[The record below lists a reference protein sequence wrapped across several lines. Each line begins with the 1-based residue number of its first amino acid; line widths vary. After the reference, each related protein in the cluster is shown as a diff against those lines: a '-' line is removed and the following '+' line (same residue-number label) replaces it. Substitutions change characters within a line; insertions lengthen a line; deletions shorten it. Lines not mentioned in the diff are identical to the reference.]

1 MTDDAEDQTVYQVV
15 LNDEE
20 QYSIWPA
27 DRGRPAGWR
36 PDGTTGRKAECLAHI
51 DEVWTDM
58 RPLSLRKYMQEQE
71 QAAGAE
77 PEPGPPAGEQEPEE
91 ESLVS
96 RLSRGDH
103 PVEISLRP
111 QPSPAA
117 LAQAIDRGYVFVRF
131 TGTRGG
137 TELGV
142 ELDRAASDLDGA
154 DYEAG
159 SGRIKLVGDLTLD
172 FEPVRCVAEIDLATL
187 SGRGRLTAAL
197 ASGQAEA
204 TS

>member
-1 MTDDAEDQTVYQVV
+1 MTDDAEDQTIYQVV

-27 DRGRPAGWR
+27 DRDLPAGWR
-36 PDGTTGRKAECLAHI
+36 PDGTTGPKAGCLAHI
-51 DEVWTDM
+51 DEVWKDM
-58 RPLSLRKYMQEQE
+58 RPLSLRKYMEEQE
-71 QAAGAE
+71 RAPAATGPQPSDEAAE
-77 PEPGPPAGEQEPEE
+77 EEEE

-111 QPSPAA
+111 QSSPAA
-117 LAQAIDRGYVFVRF
+117 LSEAIDRGYVFVRF

-142 ELDRAASDLDGA
+142 ELDRAASDLAAA

-159 SGRIKLVGDLTLD
+159 SGQISLVGDLTLD
-172 FEPVRCVAEIDLATL
+172 FEPVRCVAEIDLATM
-187 SGRGRLTAAL
+187 SGNGRLTAAL
-197 ASGQAEA
+197 ASGQAEG

>member
-1 MTDDAEDQTVYQVV
+1 MTDDAEDQTIYQVV
-15 LNDEE
+15 VNDEE

-27 DRGRPAGWR
+27 DRELPAGWR

-58 RPLSLRKYMQEQE
+58 RPLSLRKYMEEQE
-71 QAAGAE
+71 RAPAE
-77 PEPGPPAGEQEPEE
+77 PEPEPGEPLAGEE

-111 QPSPAA
+111 EPSVAA

-131 TGTRGG
+131 TDTRGG

-142 ELDRAASDLDGA
+142 ELDRAASDLEGA

-159 SGRIKLVGDLTLD
+159 RGRIKLVGDLTLD
-172 FEPVRCVAEIDLATL
+172 FEPVRCIAEIDLATM
-187 SGRGRLTAAL
+187 SGNGRLTAPL

>member
-1 MTDDAEDQTVYQVV
+1 MPDDGEDLTVYQVV

-27 DRGRPAGWR
+27 DRELPAGWR
-36 PDGTTGRKAECLAHI
+36 PDGTTGRKTECLAHI

-58 RPLSLRKYMQEQE
+58 RPLSLRRHMAEQE
-71 QAAGAE
+71 QAPPE
-77 PEPGPPAGEQEPEE
+77 PEPAAEAPGDEE

-96 RLSRGDH
+96 RLSQGDH
-103 PVEISLRP
+103 PVEISIRP
-111 QPSPAA
+111 EPTAAA
-117 LAQAIDRGYVFVRF
+117 LAEAIERGYVFVRF

-142 ELDRAASDLDGA
+142 ELDRAASDLAGA

-159 SGRIKLVGDLTLD
+159 SGRIRLIGDLTLD
-172 FEPVRCVAEIDLATL
+172 FEPVRCVAEVDLATMTG
-187 SGRGRLTAAL
+187 SGHLTAAL
-197 ASGQAEA
+197 ASGQAE

>member
-1 MTDDAEDQTVYQVV
+1 MTDDVEDQTIYQVV

-27 DRGRPAGWR
+27 DRDLPAGWR
-36 PDGTTGRKAECLAHI
+36 PDGTTGHKAECLAHI

-58 RPLSLRKYMQEQE
+58 RPLSLRRYMEEQE
-71 QAAGAE
+71 RAAATAE
-77 PEPGPPAGEQEPEE
+77 RQPVEESADEE

-96 RLSRGDH
+96 RLSHGDH

-111 QPSPAA
+111 QPSTAA
-117 LAQAIDRGYVFVRF
+117 LAEAIDRGYVFVRF

-142 ELDRAASDLDGA
+142 ELDRAASDLAGA
-154 DYEAG
+154 DFETGAG
-159 SGRIKLVGDLTLD
+159 RMRLVGDLTLD
-172 FEPVRCVAEIDLATL
+172 FEPVRCVAEIDLATM
-187 SGRGRLTAAL
+187 SGTGRLTAAL
-197 ASGQAEA
+197 ASGQAEG

>member
-1 MTDDAEDQTVYQVV
+1 MSDDAEDQTVYQVV

-27 DRGRPAGWR
+27 DRELPAGWR

-58 RPLSLRKYMQEQE
+58 RPLSLRQHMAEQE
-71 QAAGAE
+71 QAPAE
-77 PEPGPPAGEQEPEE
+77 PEAAAEALADEE

-96 RLSRGDH
+96 RLSQGDH
-103 PVEISLRP
+103 PVEISIRP
-111 QPSPAA
+111 EPTPAA
-117 LAQAIDRGYVFVRF
+117 LAQAIERGYVFVRF

-142 ELDRAASDLDGA
+142 ELDQAASDLAGA

-159 SGRIKLVGDLTLD
+159 SGRIRLVGDLTLD
-172 FEPVRCVAEIDLATL
+172 FEPVRCIAEIDLATMTG
-187 SGRGRLTAAL
+187 SGRLAAAL